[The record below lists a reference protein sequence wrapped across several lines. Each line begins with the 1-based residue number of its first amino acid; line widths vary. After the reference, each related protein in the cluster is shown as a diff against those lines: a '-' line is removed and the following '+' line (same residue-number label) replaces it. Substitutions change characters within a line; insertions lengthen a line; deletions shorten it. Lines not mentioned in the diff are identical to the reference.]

1 MYVRMYVGMY
11 VCMHVCMYVCISV
24 CMGCGSR
31 FSAHL
36 QSVVSWW
43 PLLPFSSCVDWPAAA
58 VQGVMSKAS
67 SPGSIW
73 KHREASGSIR
83 EASGKYLEASSEG
96 IWRLLKTVGE
106 HLETSGRRLEAY
118 GKHLGRIWEGGA
130 SGMHL
135 WGGGAPKVPPRGSEW
150 SEARKL
156 MPLLTIIHFFTKK
169 Y

>member
-96 IWRLLKTVGE
+96 IWRLLKTFGE
-106 HLETSGRRLEAY
+106 HLETGGHLEASGKHGGGVWRHMGSIWDASGRGGHLGCICGGAGLPRCPPEVLSGLRLEN
-118 GKHLGRIWEGGA
+118 
-130 SGMHL
+130 
-135 WGGGAPKVPPRGSEW
+135 
-150 SEARKL
+150 
-156 MPLLTIIHFFTKK
+156 
-169 Y
+169 